1 MSWRDWFKAPPAA
14 PPEHDARLGTLSWV
28 DEQDGWC
35 GSLDGLKFVLVHD
48 RQSHP
53 PEELKAWAWQVLQ
66 DREGLDRSLAEAVRN
81 APSRYERYRDE
92 MAALRYDEL
101 SFAIQ
106 SQGRLVFATLEP
118 GGVGRFWRLEF
129 FNGACRGIGFDS

>member
-1 MSWRDWFKAPPAA
+1 MSCRNWFRVGPPP
-14 PPEHDARLGTLSWV
+14 PPEYDARLGTLTWEN
-28 DEQDGWC
+28 EQDAWC
-35 GSLDGLKFVLVHD
+35 GSLDGLKFTLVHD

-53 PEELKAWAWQVLQ
+53 PEELKAWAFQVLQ
-66 DREGLDRSLAEAVRN
+66 DREWLDRSLAEAVRN

-101 SFAIQ
+101 GFAIQ
-106 SQGRLVFATLEP
+106 RKGRLIFATLEP

-129 FNGACRGIGFDS
+129 WNGVRRDIGFDS